1 MLKIESW
8 FYSEKLDHFIKLIQS
23 LKINICKCD
32 LEKLSKYLLSLYHYL
47 HQNVNNNYENYESL
61 APTAIVFLRG
71 RTKNLKC
78 INRLCDI
85 KQHNKKS
92 FRFKSKTFFLHF
104 TSIFILLIRR
114 KATEVRYIGQAI
126 TPTCFRRCQDIA
138 VRWKLFIWFFNFIE
152 I

>member
-8 FYSEKLDHFIKLIQS
+8 FYSEKLDHFIKLTQS
-23 LKINICKCD
+23 LKINICKCN

-47 HQNVNNNYENYESL
+47 HQKVNNNYENYETL

-78 INRLCDI
+78 INLLCDI

-92 FRFKSKTFFLHF
+92 FRFKSKTFFF
-104 TSIFILLIRR
+104 TFHLYIYSPDSQESSGGAIHRASNYPDLLPEMPRYCCPVKIFYLVL
-114 KATEVRYIGQAI
+114 
-126 TPTCFRRCQDIA
+126 
-138 VRWKLFIWFFNFIE
+138 
-152 I
+152 